1 MDWGSSQQAER
12 QVQGGWAA
20 LGIYRQA
27 RRRCPCGAHTG
38 PAHIPRHLRPPSPT
52 SASIPIG
59 VTSRRAGRSW
69 RKNCRA
75 PSGSGRPICPCS
87 NPALLP
93 LAFCA
98 HRAHQQDSRSR
109 LKDELQSTR
118 RERRAALQ
126 AELQRTQAA
135 CSAEL
140 AQLQAAGAAEVAAR
154 RAEVEAE
161 LTARGVAVEAELLRA
176 AQAMEQT
183 ERGLVQRAG
192 ELEAAQVSVEREVW
206 SGCGQSGGSC
216 RELRSSRPPGRV
228 WTGYGMGVE
237 RVWGCSGL
245 YVVK

>member
-1 MDWGSSQQAER
+1 MGRPRDRGQGLQASSP
-12 QVQGGWAA
+12 QVP
-20 LGIYRQA
+20 L
-27 RRRCPCGAHTG
+27 RRTHGASPYT
-38 PAHIPRHLRPPSPT
+38 APPSPALPHLGFHPDR
-52 SASIPIG
+52 SHQQE
-59 VTSRRAGRSW
+59 SRAHSW
-69 RKNCRA
+69 RNNCRA
-75 PSGSGRPICPCS
+75 PSGRGRPICPCS

-140 AQLQAAGAAEVAAR
+140 AQLQAAGAAEVAVR

-192 ELEAAQVSVEREVW
+192 ELEAAQVSVELDVW
-206 SGCGQSGGSC
+206 SGCGVA
-216 RELRSSRPPGRV
+216 LDYMWSSRDYRHRCG
-228 WTGYGMGVE
+228 
-237 RVWGCSGL
+237 GL
-245 YVVK
+245 TRALY